1 MWTLLGP
8 IFPVSMRF
16 LARPSASSASASSAA
31 AGVALR
37 RVPPHDGWRRQAT
50 TSAASG
56 TAAAARTPRITRSSA
71 VRQVCALLSLYL
83 CASARASAV
92 EHPCPSV
99 REANHCCSMRSS
111 RAEILPARSN
121 NRSKIYVKKRKHR
134 WDIDPG
140 KRCR

>member
-37 RVPPHDGWRRQAT
+37 RVPPHDGWSRQAT

-56 TAAAARTPRITRSSA
+56 TAAARTPRITRSSA
-71 VRQVCALLSLYL
+71 VRQVCALLSLSI
-83 CASARASAV
+83 SALV
-92 EHPCPSV
+92 LEHQ
-99 REANHCCSMRSS
+99 R
-111 RAEILPARSN
+111 
-121 NRSKIYVKKRKHR
+121 
-134 WDIDPG
+134 
-140 KRCR
+140 